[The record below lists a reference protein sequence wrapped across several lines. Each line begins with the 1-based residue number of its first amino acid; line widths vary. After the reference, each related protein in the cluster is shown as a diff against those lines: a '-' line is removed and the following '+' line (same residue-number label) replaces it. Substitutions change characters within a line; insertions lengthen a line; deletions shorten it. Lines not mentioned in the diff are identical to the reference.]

1 MEKTQ
6 EQLQAEWEA
15 QWARRVVEVA
25 PVEPVKVKPGRKPPG
40 KAAVKPAEKMYAISE
55 SELAVFELG
64 TVLLKT
70 LVELPQAKVLL
81 AELRVKS
88 AARKVAAL
96 RPAGESSAAL
106 DKRNERK
113 ADDVARSRSDSR

>member
-1 MEKTQ
+1 MFETQ
-6 EQLQAEWEA
+6 EQLKREWES
-15 QWARRVVEVA
+15 RRVEMTEEKRETKPA
-25 PVEPVKVKPGRKPPG
+25 KPGRK
-40 KAAVKPAEKMYAISE
+40 AVKPVKPPEKMYAISE

-113 ADDVARSRSDSR
+113 ADDVLRSRSDSR